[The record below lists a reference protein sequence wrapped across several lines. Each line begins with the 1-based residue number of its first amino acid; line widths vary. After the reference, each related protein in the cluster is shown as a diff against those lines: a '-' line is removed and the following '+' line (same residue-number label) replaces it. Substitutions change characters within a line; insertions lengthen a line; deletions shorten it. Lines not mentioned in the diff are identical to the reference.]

1 MGSTARY
8 HQFFKFVNITTGK
21 EYLLDD
27 ITGSLTEATNKIEN
41 LEQRLQNISSAYIY
55 KGTVADFDSL
65 PTTAD
70 IGNVYN
76 VEDDGMNYAWTGTEW
91 DALGPTIDLTPYATV
106 SELTEHESAS
116 ATTSSLGH
124 VKLSLSDTVSDSSAP
139 IGTLSNG
146 KIAVPAAT
154 MSTYG
159 AVKKSSEHGTTLP
172 VIGMNSSGQLSLNVR
187 TSHSGFEQTE
197 NRELYIN
204 TGSDDHPA
212 VGTTGVVVT
221 NTAGKLAITNATSSS
236 FGGVKI
242 ASSMNDTATHNVPNA
257 SLVKSYVGNITSPIL
272 TSINDTQTSLTSYIT
287 ENNNRVDSIEGNI
300 TTKYNELTGL
310 IDTTETAFTT
320 SLTSYQTS
328 TDNTIQALNQT
339 VVDNKTSTDTS
350 IQALTSEV
358 NTLTQTVETNKN
370 STDSS
375 IQTLSSSVY
384 TKDEVDEKFR
394 TNKGYIILRD
404 YETI

>member
-21 EYLLDD
+21 TYLLDD
-27 ITGSLTEATNKIEN
+27 IAGSLTEATNKIEN
-41 LEQRLQNISSAYIY
+41 LEQRFQNISPVYTY
-55 KGTVADFDSL
+55 KGSVANFSSL

-76 VEDDGMNYAWTGTEW
+76 VEDGGMNYAWTGTEW

-106 SELTEHESAS
+106 TELTEHESAS
-116 ATTSSLGH
+116 ATTGSLGH
-124 VKLSLSDTVSDSSAP
+124 VT
-139 IGTLSNG
+139 
-146 KIAVPAAT
+146 
-154 MSTYG
+154 
-159 AVKKSSEHGTTLP
+159 
-172 VIGMNSSGQLSLNVR
+172 
-187 TSHSGFEQTE
+187 
-197 NRELYIN
+197 
-204 TGSDDHPA
+204 
-212 VGTTGVVVT
+212 
-221 NTAGKLAITNATSSS
+221 
-236 FGGVKI
+236 I
-242 ASSMNDTATHNVPNA
+242 ASSMEETDTSNVPNA

-272 TSINDTQTSLTSYIT
+272 TSINETQTSLTSYIT
-287 ENNNRVDSIEGNI
+287 ANNNRVDSIEGDV

-320 SLTSYQTS
+320 SLTSYQTT
-328 TDNTIQALNQT
+328 TDNAIQALNQT
-339 VVDNKTSTDTS
+339 VVDNKTSTDNT
-350 IQALTSEV
+350 IQD
-358 NTLTQTVETNKN
+358 LTQTVETNKT

-384 TKDEVDEKFR
+384 TKDEIDEKFR

>member
-55 KGTVADFDSL
+55 KGTVADFSSL

-76 VEDDGMNYAWTGTEW
+76 VKDGGMNYAWTGSEW
-91 DALGPTIDLTPYATV
+91 DALGPTIDLTPYAKV
-106 SELTEHESAS
+106 SALTEHESAS
-116 ATTSSLGH
+116 ATIGSFGH
-124 VKLSLSDTVSDSSAP
+124 VT
-139 IGTLSNG
+139 
-146 KIAVPAAT
+146 
-154 MSTYG
+154 
-159 AVKKSSEHGTTLP
+159 
-172 VIGMNSSGQLSLNVR
+172 
-187 TSHSGFEQTE
+187 
-197 NRELYIN
+197 
-204 TGSDDHPA
+204 
-212 VGTTGVVVT
+212 
-221 NTAGKLAITNATSSS
+221 
-236 FGGVKI
+236 I
-242 ASSMNDTATHNVPNA
+242 ASSMDDTATPNVPNA
-257 SLVKSYVGNITSPIL
+257 SLVKSYIGNITSPIL
-272 TSINDTQTSLTSYIT
+272 TSINETQDSLTSYMT
-287 ENNNRVDSIEGNI
+287 ENNDRVGLIEGDI
-300 TTKYNELTGL
+300 TEKYNELTGL
-310 IDTTETAFTT
+310 IDTTETTFTT

-328 TDNTIQALNQT
+328 TGSAIQALTGSVDSLTQTVADNKTNTDNTIQ
-339 VVDNKTSTDTS
+339 D
-350 IQALTSEV
+350 
-358 NTLTQTVETNKN
+358 LTQTVETNKN

-404 YETI
+404 YETV

>member
-21 EYLLDD
+21 TYLIDELA
-27 ITGSLTEATNKIEN
+27 GSLSDAA
-41 LEQRLQNISSAYIY
+41 QNIDDLKEKLSKITSAYVY
-55 KGTVADFDSL
+55 HGSVANKADL
-65 PTTAD
+65 PTSAEN
-70 IGNVYN
+70 GWVYN
-76 VEDDGMNYAWTGTEW
+76 VESDGMNYAWNAEDNEW

-106 SELTEHESAS
+106 VELTEHESAS
-116 ATTSSLGH
+116 ATTSSFGH
-124 VKLSLSDTVSDSSAP
+124 VTLSLSGTVSNASAP

-154 MSTYG
+154 MDRYG

-172 VIGMNSSGQLSLNVR
+172 VIGMNPSGQLSLNVR
-187 TSHSGFEQTE
+187 PSHSGFEKTDSG
-197 NRELYIN
+197 ELYIN
-204 TGSDDHPA
+204 TGNGDEHPA

-221 NTAGKLAITNATSSS
+221 NTAGKLAITNATSTS

-242 ASSMNDTATHNVPNA
+242 ASSMDDTATPNVPNA

-272 TSINDTQTSLTSYIT
+272 TSINETQTSLTSYIT
-287 ENNNRVDSIEGNI
+287 ANNNRVGLIEGDV

-328 TDNTIQALNQT
+328 TDSAIQALNQT
-339 VVDNKTSTDTS
+339 VADNKTNTDNT
-350 IQALTSEV
+350 IQDLS
-358 NTLTQTVETNKN
+358 QTVETNKN

>member
-55 KGTVADFDSL
+55 KGTVTNTSSL

-70 IGNVYN
+70 VGNVYN
-76 VEDDGMNYAWTGTEW
+76 VKDGGMNYAWTGTEW
-91 DALGPTIDLTPYATV
+91 DALGPTIDLTPYV
-106 SELTEHESAS
+106 KVEELTEHESAS
-116 ATTSSLGH
+116 ATTGSLGH
-124 VKLSLSDTVSDSSAP
+124 V
-139 IGTLSNG
+139 I
-146 KIAVPAAT
+146 
-154 MSTYG
+154 
-159 AVKKSSEHGTTLP
+159 
-172 VIGMNSSGQLSLNVR
+172 
-187 TSHSGFEQTE
+187 
-197 NRELYIN
+197 
-204 TGSDDHPA
+204 
-212 VGTTGVVVT
+212 
-221 NTAGKLAITNATSSS
+221 
-236 FGGVKI
+236 I
-242 ASSMNDTATHNVPNA
+242 ASSMEDTDTSNVPNA

-272 TSINDTQTSLTSYIT
+272 TSINETQTSLTSYIT
-287 ENNNRVDSIEGNI
+287 ENNDRVGSIEGDI

-328 TDNTIQALNQT
+328 TDNTIQTLNQT

-358 NTLTQTVETNKN
+358 NSLTQTVETNKN

>member
-41 LEQRLQNISSAYIY
+41 LEQRFQNISPVYTY
-55 KGTVADFDSL
+55 KGSVADFSSL

-106 SELTEHESAS
+106 TELTEHESAS
-116 ATTSSLGH
+116 ATTNSLGH

-154 MSTYG
+154 MDRYG

-172 VIGMNSSGQLSLNVR
+172 VIGMNPSGQLSLNVR
-187 TSHSGFEQTE
+187 PSHSGFEQTE

-204 TGSDDHPA
+204 TGSNDHPV

-221 NTAGKLAITNATSSS
+221 NTAGKLAITNATSTS

-242 ASSMNDTATHNVPNA
+242 ASSMDDTATPNVPNA

-272 TSINDTQTSLTSYIT
+272 TSINETQTSLTSYIT
-287 ENNNRVDSIEGNI
+287 ENNDRVGSIEGDV

-328 TDNTIQALNQT
+328 TNSAIQALNQT
-339 VVDNKTSTDTS
+339 VADNKTNTDTS
-350 IQALTSEV
+350 IQD
-358 NTLTQTVETNKN
+358 LTQTVETNKN

>member
-55 KGTVADFDSL
+55 KVTVADFTTL

-70 IGNVYN
+70 VGNVYN
-76 VEDDGMNYAWTGTEW
+76 VEDDGMNYAWTGSEW
-91 DALGPTIDLTPYATV
+91 DALGPTIDLTPYAKV
-106 SELTEHESAS
+106 SALTEHESAS
-116 ATTSSLGH
+116 ATTDSLGH
-124 VKLSLSDTVSDSSAP
+124 VT
-139 IGTLSNG
+139 
-146 KIAVPAAT
+146 
-154 MSTYG
+154 
-159 AVKKSSEHGTTLP
+159 
-172 VIGMNSSGQLSLNVR
+172 
-187 TSHSGFEQTE
+187 
-197 NRELYIN
+197 
-204 TGSDDHPA
+204 
-212 VGTTGVVVT
+212 
-221 NTAGKLAITNATSSS
+221 
-236 FGGVKI
+236 I
-242 ASSMNDTATHNVPNA
+242 ASSMDDTATPNVPNA

-272 TSINDTQTSLTSYIT
+272 TSINETQTSLTSYIT
-287 ENNNRVDSIEGNI
+287 ENNNRVVSIEGDI
-300 TTKYNELTGL
+300 TTKYNELKGL
-310 IDTTETAFTT
+310 IDTTETALTT

-328 TDNTIQALNQT
+328 TDSAIQTLTGSVDSLTQT
-339 VVDNKTSTDTS
+339 VADNKTNTDTS

-358 NTLTQTVETNKN
+358 NSLTQTVETNKN

-404 YETI
+404 YETV

>member
-55 KGTVADFDSL
+55 KGTVADFASL

-76 VEDDGMNYAWTGTEW
+76 VKDGGMNYAWTGTEW
-91 DALGPTIDLTPYATV
+91 DALGPTIDLTPYV
-106 SELTEHESAS
+106 KVEELTEHESAS
-116 ATTSSLGH
+116 ATTDSLGH
-124 VKLSLSDTVSDSSAP
+124 VT
-139 IGTLSNG
+139 
-146 KIAVPAAT
+146 
-154 MSTYG
+154 
-159 AVKKSSEHGTTLP
+159 
-172 VIGMNSSGQLSLNVR
+172 
-187 TSHSGFEQTE
+187 
-197 NRELYIN
+197 
-204 TGSDDHPA
+204 
-212 VGTTGVVVT
+212 
-221 NTAGKLAITNATSSS
+221 
-236 FGGVKI
+236 I
-242 ASSMNDTATHNVPNA
+242 ASSMEDTDTSNVPNA
-257 SLVKSYVGNITSPIL
+257 ILVKSYVCNITSPIL
-272 TSINDTQTSLTSYIT
+272 TSINETQTSLTSYIT
-287 ENNNRVDSIEGNI
+287 ENNDRVGSIEGDI

-328 TDNTIQALNQT
+328 TDNAIQALNQT

-358 NTLTQTVETNKN
+358 NSLTQTVETNKN

-404 YETI
+404 YDSI

>member
-55 KGTVADFDSL
+55 KGTVTNTSSL

-76 VEDDGMNYAWTGTEW
+76 VADGGMNYAWTGTEW
-91 DALGPTIDLTPYATV
+91 DALGPTIDLTPYV
-106 SELTEHESAS
+106 KVEELTEHESAS
-116 ATTSSLGH
+116 ATNNSLGH
-124 VKLSLSDTVSDSSAP
+124 VT
-139 IGTLSNG
+139 
-146 KIAVPAAT
+146 
-154 MSTYG
+154 
-159 AVKKSSEHGTTLP
+159 
-172 VIGMNSSGQLSLNVR
+172 
-187 TSHSGFEQTE
+187 
-197 NRELYIN
+197 
-204 TGSDDHPA
+204 
-212 VGTTGVVVT
+212 
-221 NTAGKLAITNATSSS
+221 
-236 FGGVKI
+236 I
-242 ASSMNDTATHNVPNA
+242 ASSMDETDVANVPNA

-272 TSINDTQTSLTSYIT
+272 TSINETRTSLTSYIT
-287 ENNNRVDSIEGNI
+287 ENNNRVDSIEGDI
-300 TTKYNELTGL
+300 TTKYNELTEL

-328 TDNTIQALNQT
+328 TDSAIQALRQTVTDNKTNTDNTIQ
-339 VVDNKTSTDTS
+339 D
-350 IQALTSEV
+350 
-358 NTLTQTVETNKN
+358 LTQTVETNKN

>member
-27 ITGSLTEATNKIEN
+27 IAGSLTEATNKIEN
-41 LEQRLQNISSAYIY
+41 LEQRFQNISPVYTY
-55 KGTVADFDSL
+55 KGSVADFSSL

-76 VEDDGMNYAWTGTEW
+76 VESDGMNYAWTGTEW

-106 SELTEHESAS
+106 SELTDHESAS

-124 VKLSLSDTVSDSSAP
+124 VK
-139 IGTLSNG
+139 
-146 KIAVPAAT
+146 
-154 MSTYG
+154 
-159 AVKKSSEHGTTLP
+159 
-172 VIGMNSSGQLSLNVR
+172 
-187 TSHSGFEQTE
+187 
-197 NRELYIN
+197 
-204 TGSDDHPA
+204 
-212 VGTTGVVVT
+212 
-221 NTAGKLAITNATSSS
+221 
-236 FGGVKI
+236 I
-242 ASSMNDTATHNVPNA
+242 ASSMDETDTSNVPNA

-272 TSINDTQTSLTSYIT
+272 TSINETQTSLTSYIT
-287 ENNNRVDSIEGNI
+287 ANNNRVGLIEGDV

-328 TDNTIQALNQT
+328 TDSAIQALNQT
-339 VVDNKTSTDTS
+339 VADNKTNTDTS
-350 IQALTSEV
+350 IQD
-358 NTLTQTVETNKN
+358 LTQTVEDNKTT
-370 STDSS
+370 TDSS

>member
-55 KGTVADFDSL
+55 KGTVADFSSL

-70 IGNVYN
+70 VGNVYN
-76 VEDDGMNYAWTGTEW
+76 VEDDGMNYAWTGSEW
-91 DALGPTIDLTPYATV
+91 DALGPTIDLTPYV
-106 SELTEHESAS
+106 KVEELTEHESAS
-116 ATTSSLGH
+116 ATTDSLGH
-124 VKLSLSDTVSDSSAP
+124 VT
-139 IGTLSNG
+139 
-146 KIAVPAAT
+146 
-154 MSTYG
+154 
-159 AVKKSSEHGTTLP
+159 
-172 VIGMNSSGQLSLNVR
+172 
-187 TSHSGFEQTE
+187 
-197 NRELYIN
+197 
-204 TGSDDHPA
+204 
-212 VGTTGVVVT
+212 
-221 NTAGKLAITNATSSS
+221 
-236 FGGVKI
+236 I
-242 ASSMNDTATHNVPNA
+242 ASSMEETDTSNVPNA
-257 SLVKSYVGNITSPIL
+257 SLVKFYVGNITSPIL
-272 TSINDTQTSLTSYIT
+272 TSINETQTSLTSYIT
-287 ENNNRVDSIEGNI
+287 ENNNRVDSIEGDI

-328 TDNTIQALNQT
+328 TDSAIQALNQT
-339 VVDNKTSTDTS
+339 VTDNKTNTDNT
-350 IQALTSEV
+350 IQD
-358 NTLTQTVETNKN
+358 LTQTVETNKN

-404 YETI
+404 YESESI

>member
-55 KGTVADFDSL
+55 KGTVADFASL

-76 VEDDGMNYAWTGTEW
+76 VKDGGMNYAWTGTEW
-91 DALGPTIDLTPYATV
+91 DALGPTIDLTPYV
-106 SELTEHESAS
+106 KEEELTEHESAS
-116 ATTSSLGH
+116 ATTDSLGH
-124 VKLSLSDTVSDSSAP
+124 VT
-139 IGTLSNG
+139 
-146 KIAVPAAT
+146 
-154 MSTYG
+154 
-159 AVKKSSEHGTTLP
+159 
-172 VIGMNSSGQLSLNVR
+172 
-187 TSHSGFEQTE
+187 
-197 NRELYIN
+197 
-204 TGSDDHPA
+204 
-212 VGTTGVVVT
+212 
-221 NTAGKLAITNATSSS
+221 
-236 FGGVKI
+236 I
-242 ASSMNDTATHNVPNA
+242 ASSMEDTDTSNVPNA
-257 SLVKSYVGNITSPIL
+257 ILVKSYVGNITSPIL
-272 TSINDTQTSLTSYIT
+272 TSINETQTSLTSYIT
-287 ENNNRVDSIEGNI
+287 ENNNRVVSIEGDI

-328 TDNTIQALNQT
+328 TDNAIQALNQT

-358 NTLTQTVETNKN
+358 NSLTQTVETNKN
-370 STDSS
+370 STDNT

-404 YETI
+404 YESI